1 MLIKSSRDGANP
13 PLSSDI
19 TPREVYE
26 ERRQFI
32 ARMAVGAA
40 AGSALWEM
48 ANRAA
53 FAQGV
58 STQAPAAQKLAA
70 RANPALSTTEPRT
83 AFKDVTSYNNY
94 YEFGLDKGDPA
105 ENAHTL
111 RPRPWTVS
119 IEGEIKKPMRLDID
133 SLVKL
138 APLEERVYRLRCVEG
153 WSMVIPWVGYSLS
166 NLIKHVEPNGNAKYV
181 EFTTLADPRQM
192 PGLRSGVL
200 DWPYVE
206 GLRLD
211 EAMHPLALLTVGMY
225 GQVLPNQNGA
235 PVRVVVPWKYGFKSA
250 KSIVRIR
257 FTRDQPKTAWN
268 MSAPSEYGFYS
279 NVNPKVDHPRWSQ
292 ASERRIGEDGFFK
305 KKRATLMFN
314 GYPEVAP
321 LYAGM
326 DLKKF
331 F

>member
-1 MLIKSSRDGANP
+1 MLIKSPRDGLNP
-13 PLSSDI
+13 PLSSEI

-26 ERRQFI
+26 ERRKFI

-48 ANRAA
+48 ANREA
-53 FAQGV
+53 FAQN
-58 STQAPAAQKLAA
+58 PAAQKLAA
-70 RANPALSTTEPRT
+70 KANPAFSTAEPRT
-83 AFKDVTSYNNY
+83 AFKDATGYNNF

-133 SLVKL
+133 ALTKL

-166 NLIKHVEPNGNAKYV
+166 NLIRHVEPNGNAKYV
-181 EFTTLADPRQM
+181 EFTTLADPKQM

-268 MSAPSEYGFYS
+268 DSAPNEYGFYS

-305 KKRATLMFN
+305 KKRETLMFN
-314 GYPEVAP
+314 GYNEVAP

>member
-13 PLSSDI
+13 PLSSEI

-32 ARMAVGAA
+32 ARMAIGAA

-58 STQAPAAQKLAA
+58 STQTPAAQKLAA

-119 IEGEIKKPMRLDID
+119 IGWRSPRCWPSARRMWLTLQATAPSFTCSFFHSSE
-133 SLVKL
+133 SSSALVTTR
-138 APLEERVYRLRCVEG
+138 PRCSTRWHSTSNTLRCMG
-153 WSMVIPWVGYSLS
+153 MTSSPRRSANASRSIWNS
-166 NLIKHVEPNGNAKYV
+166 PNRYQP
-181 EFTTLADPRQM
+181 T
-192 PGLRSGVL
+192 GVL
-200 DWPYVE
+200 
-206 GLRLD
+206 
-211 EAMHPLALLTVGMY
+211 
-225 GQVLPNQNGA
+225 
-235 PVRVVVPWKYGFKSA
+235 
-250 KSIVRIR
+250 
-257 FTRDQPKTAWN
+257 
-268 MSAPSEYGFYS
+268 
-279 NVNPKVDHPRWSQ
+279 
-292 ASERRIGEDGFFK
+292 
-305 KKRATLMFN
+305 
-314 GYPEVAP
+314 
-321 LYAGM
+321 
-326 DLKKF
+326 
-331 F
+331 